1 MIFLDGCAVLW
12 VIPWPKPGTVQ
23 DYLDRFRQHLSGYLH
38 KGPVYPIFDRYVCS
52 ACKHNCY
59 YHHDLHACIS
69 FVVV

>member
-38 KGPVYPIFDRYVCS
+38 KGPVYLIFDRYVCS
-52 ACKHNCY
+52 ACKHN
-59 YHHDLHACIS
+59 
-69 FVVV
+69 